1 MPENE
6 TFDEIIDKARE
17 YFNDEATLQNA
28 YDLLTEA
35 APRYPEQSWLIYNHR
50 YCAAALMNQTD
61 LALQI
66 IQESLDA
73 GLFWSAAY
81 LNSDDDLKSLRDL
94 PEFKRITEIS
104 EEKYQEA
111 QKSSLPLSLP
121 LPLPENV
128 DGPMPLLLALHGNNS
143 SAQRSVEFW
152 ESAVQDGWRTVLL
165 QSSQIIYPNAYVW
178 DDLELGAQEIKVH
191 FEELTAS
198 DSPEAGPTV
207 VGGFSKGGE
216 MAIWLA
222 LQEIIPLA
230 GFIAVNPGGPYI
242 AEVEKFL
249 PLVEGCKSLKEKRGW
264 LLVGEND
271 LNLPNIKA
279 LHEMLT
285 AHDMNCDLIIV
296 PGIAHDFPEDFAQT
310 LKQALGAIR

>member
-6 TFDEIIDKARE
+6 TFDEIIEKARE
-17 YFNDEATLQNA
+17 YFNDETTLKNA

-66 IQESLDA
+66 IQESLDT

-81 LNSDDDLKSLRDL
+81 LNSDDDLKALHDL

-104 EEKYQEA
+104 EVKYQEA
-111 QKSSLPLSLP
+111 QKRSLPLSLP

-128 DGPMPLLLALHGNNS
+128 DDPMPLLLALHGNNS

-178 DDLELGAQEIKVH
+178 DDLELGAQEIKAH
-191 FEELTAS
+191 YEELTAS

-216 MAIWLA
+216 MAIWLT

-230 GFIAVNPGGPYI
+230 GFIAVNPGGPFI

-285 AHDMNCDLIIV
+285 AHGMNCDLIIV

-310 LKQALGAIR
+310 LKQALGVVR